1 MSKLYVDGCSYTY
14 AQGLDRTQSVGARFN
29 ADLDLCRPGK
39 SNMGI
44 VMDLYPNIDKY
55 DEFILGFTYPSRYT
69 FYNNNEPI
77 DVQPTKN
84 HLGRLKNNILGKF
97 VEDTYPMFARVL
109 WSLNNDKK
117 MTDLS
122 TFCLAGAIS
131 LLKERNKKY
140 VIYSWLP
147 YNVKDDN
154 YFIPTIPNSIDYRI
168 SKDDSHFNE
177 HGMQMLEDQI
187 RVIYDKK

>member
-1 MSKLYVDGCSYTY
+1 
-14 AQGLDRTQSVGARFN
+14 
-29 ADLDLCRPGK
+29 
-39 SNMGI
+39 
-44 VMDLYPNIDKY
+44 
-55 DEFILGFTYPSRYT
+55 
-69 FYNNNEPI
+69 
-77 DVQPTKN
+77 
-84 HLGRLKNNILGKF
+84 
-97 VEDTYPMFARVL
+97 
-109 WSLNNDKK
+109 